1 MDDLLLCTTPSP
13 PDLTRHISPFAFPR
27 AIANFWEWL
36 SSLGLAKGSTVEP
49 FGSVDNLIATLIRM
63 KYLAKVTVPSL
74 EQNTVFYRW
83 GQRARREVSEKSVV
97 TFLALVGGRSRIRVV
112 SKARLMAHRTFLFH
126 FCSLLGSRSEPS
138 CRVVTNGQ
146 RGLAP
151 PLSLQSPID
160 SKLKITI

>member
-1 MDDLLLCTTPSP
+1 MTSHVSLSP
-13 PDLTRHISPFAFPR
+13 PLSSLDSLLR

-63 KYLAKVTVPSL
+63 KYLTKVTVPSL

-97 TFLALVGGRSRIRVV
+97 TFLALVGRLEPNPSGVKGRIAEGGSPYVFFP
-112 SKARLMAHRTFLFH
+112 SSPYPFLIH
-126 FCSLLGSRSEPS
+126 CS
-138 CRVVTNGQ
+138 
-146 RGLAP
+146 
-151 PLSLQSPID
+151 
-160 SKLKITI
+160 